1 MALKRYFSNADNTI
15 SNAYQENL
23 TIRATG
29 SNMGASDILET
40 FAILGQVSSSTNG
53 LESELSRVLIQFPV
67 SDIITDRTAGN
78 IPASGSVSFY
88 LKIYNAEH
96 TRTTP
101 KDFELTV
108 SAVSASWQEGDGM
121 DLENYTDTTYDVR
134 GSNWIRSSASVSW
147 ASQGGDYHSS
157 PTSTVSMATGRENI
171 EVDVS
176 EFVEQWIRGASFANQ
191 YQATSTAKPNYGFGI
206 KLADSFETGEKS
218 YYTKKFFG
226 KGTQFFHR
234 RPHIEARWDSARRD
248 NRGDFYLSSS
258 MVPGYENLNK
268 LYVYNYVRG
277 RLRDI
282 KDDSSIAPTMKIY
295 YASGS
300 VPEGDN
306 RTFYNSSNTAVTSL
320 AATRLSKGIYYTQ
333 FAVTS
338 STVNST
344 YPYLIDVWEYDSTE
358 FFTGSTIIP
367 KKHKPLQHNLTNNYV
382 LSISNLKKSYGRT
395 ETARFRLYVRPRNW
409 SPTIYSK
416 AVSTPENTMISTAS
430 YEICREYDNFKVI
443 PYGTG
448 STQHTVLSH
457 DVSGNY
463 FDIDMSLFEA
473 GYSYKVKFAFFDDGV
488 SDYVEQPYEFKFRVN
503 EDVY

>member
-1 MALKRYFSNADNTI
+1 MAIKRYFSNADNTI
-15 SNAYQENL
+15 TNAFQENL
-23 TIRATG
+23 LTRGTG
-29 SNMGASDILET
+29 SNMGANDILET
-40 FAILGQVSSSTNG
+40 FSILGQVSSSSG
-53 LESELSRVLIQFPV
+53 LTAELSRVLIKFPV
-67 SDIITDRTAGN
+67 SDVITDRAAGS
-78 IPASGSVSFY
+78 IPASGSVSFF
-88 LKIYNAEH
+88 LHLYNAEH
-96 TRTTP
+96 ISTTP
-101 KDFELTV
+101 KDFKLTV
-108 SAVSASWQEGDGM
+108 SAISASWQEGEGM
-121 DLENYTDTTYDVR
+121 DMETYADKTYGIR
-134 GSNWIRSSASVSW
+134 GSNWIQSSASTSW
-147 ASQGGDYHSS
+147 SNEGGDYHSS
-157 PTSTVSMATGRENI
+157 PTSTISMETGREHI

-176 EFVEQWIRGASFANQ
+176 EFVEQWIKGASFGNQ
-191 YQATSTAKPNYGFGI
+191 YQATTTAKPNYGFGI
-206 KLADSFETGEKS
+206 KLSDEYESGEKS

-226 KGTQFFHR
+226 RGSQFYYK
-234 RPHIEARWDSARRD
+234 RPYIEARWDSARRD

-258 MVPGYENLNK
+258 IMPGHENLNK
-268 LYVYNYVRG
+268 LYLYNYARG
-277 RLRDI
+277 RLRDLQ
-282 KDDSSIAPTMKIY
+282 DDSSIVPTMKIY

-338 STVNST
+338 STVTTT

-358 FFTGSTIIP
+358 FFTGSTIKP
-367 KKHKPLQHNLTNNYV
+367 KTHKPLQHNLTNNYI
-382 LSISNLKKSYGRT
+382 LNISNLKKFYGRT
-395 ETARFRLYVRPRNW
+395 ETARFRLYTRPRNW

-416 AVSTPENTMISTAS
+416 ATSTPENTMISTAS
-430 YEICREYDNFKVI
+430 YEICREVDNFKVV

-473 GYSYKVKFAFFDDGV
+473 GYSYKIKFAFYDDGV
-488 SDYVEQPYEFKFRVN
+488 ADYVEQPYEFKFRVR